1 MPQVGEVGH
10 TIDRRISSDVAL
22 NKHMLA
28 SCSCSCHVVAKDRPV
43 NDDIIASFSHVC
55 GRGGFA
61 ESVYGT
67 CTMTSF
73 KFYVITYW

>member
-1 MPQVGEVGH
+1 M
-10 TIDRRISSDVAL
+10 AL

-28 SCSCSCHVVAKDRPV
+28 SCSHVVAKDRPV

-67 CTMTSF
+67 CTMT
-73 KFYVITYW
+73 